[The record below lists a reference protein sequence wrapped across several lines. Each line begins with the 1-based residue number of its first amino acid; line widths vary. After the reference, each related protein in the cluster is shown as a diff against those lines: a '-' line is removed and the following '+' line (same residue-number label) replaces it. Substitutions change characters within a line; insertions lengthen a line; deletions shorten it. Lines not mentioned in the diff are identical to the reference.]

1 VLAVNPLTGI
11 PRKRNDS
18 VPIPVD
24 LVGDLNPKDK
34 SL

>member
-11 PRKRNDS
+11 LRKRNDS
-18 VPIPVD
+18 VMLLVD